1 MCKKHEPIILH
12 EYSGSW
18 REIGRQYGEDCRKE
32 IKDMVEYWRKALKP
46 VLPGKSMEEIFAAS
60 RIFADPIREYAPEFY
75 EEIEGIAEGANC
87 SIDEILFHQGSFEM
101 DVAGPLYIGGCTSFA
116 ASGKATKDGKTI
128 AGQHFDW
135 FDNAAMIMMKLKPDN
150 GPAILGTSIAGQ
162 LLQFGINENGIGHY
176 ANVLC
181 YPKSVVG
188 VPAVVSAQKALGSK
202 NVPDAL
208 RCITQCKN
216 AIALNHLIAGK
227 DGDIL
232 DVEATPDKCGIL
244 LPDRDIMTHSNHFLT
259 HFLQASD
266 MADQTSFPDTFLR
279 QYRMKQLMEDHYGE
293 LSVEIMMELLKDHRG
308 YPDSICRHC
317 DETGPEE
324 EKFRTLISLISL
336 PGEGKL
342 YASPQPCEAPY
353 QEFSL

>member
-1 MCKKHEPIILH
+1 MKKNYVLH
-12 EYSGSW
+12 EFSGTW
-18 REIGRQYGEDCRKE
+18 RQIGQQYGEECRQE
-32 IKDMVEYWRKALKP
+32 IKDMMGYWEHALAA
-46 VLPGKSMEEIFAAS
+46 VMPGKSMEEIVRAS
-60 RIFADPIREYAPEFY
+60 RVFAEPIRAYSPEFM
-75 EEIEGIAEGANC
+75 EEIEGIAEGSGC
-87 SIDEILFHQGSFEM
+87 TLDEILFHQGSFEM

-116 ASGKATKDGKTI
+116 ASGKATKDGRTI

-135 FDNAAMIMMKLKPDN
+135 YDHAAMVLMKLKPKE

-162 LLQFGINENGIGHY
+162 LLQFGMNEAGVVHF

-208 RCITQCKN
+208 RCVTQANN

-227 DGDIL
+227 DGDIV
-232 DVEATPDKCGIL
+232 DIEATPDKCGIV
-244 LPDRDIMTHSNHFLT
+244 LPERDILTHANHFLT
-259 HFLQASD
+259 HYLQQQD

-279 QYRMKQLMEDHYGE
+279 QYRLKQLMEDHYGE
-293 LSVEIMMELLKDHRG
+293 IDVEVMMELMQDHRG

-317 DETGPEE
+317 DLTGPEAE
-324 EKFRTLISLISL
+324 QFRTLISIIAL
-336 PGEGKL
+336 PAEGTIWV
-342 YASPQPCEAPY
+342 SPQPCEAPY
-353 QEFSL
+353 EKFQL